1 MNLIRFI
8 KEKSI
13 NIIFSIS
20 LLLVIN
26 IYLIS
31 INSFNGRTSD
41 LIYLDFIIITIYL
54 IWIYTAYFNWKKKY
68 NDLYKSI
75 LDKNDISIEDVKER
89 SLEEEIIYKVI
100 DNKDKKYY
108 YKTKEYEEKLR
119 DMEEYISK
127 WVHEIKLP
135 ITALNIISED
145 IEDYTVASSVKN
157 EIEKINFLV
166 NSVLYG
172 SRATVASED
181 IFIKEE
187 NLEDIVK
194 KSIKNN
200 SFFLIKN
207 KIEVFTNNL
216 NYNIYSDGKWI
227 IYVVDQL
234 INNAIKYSKEDGK
247 IEFYTE
253 ENNEYIK
260 LCIKDNGIGIEKE
273 DIDRIFNK
281 GYTGSNGRNKVY
293 KSTGMGL
300 YFTKKVLNKLEHDIS
315 VESVKGE
322 YTLFN
327 IYFYKISDYISCS
340 KYYTFD

>member
-1 MNLIRFI
+1 MGLMRFI
-8 KEKSI
+8 KEKNI
-13 NIIFSIS
+13 NIIFSIA

-54 IWIYTAYFNWKKKY
+54 IWIYIAYFNWKKKY
-68 NDLYKSI
+68 YDLYKSI
-75 LDKNDISIEDVKER
+75 LNENDISIEDVKEN
-89 SLEEEIIYKVI
+89 SLEEEIIFKLI
-100 DNKDKKYY
+100 DNKDKKYDF
-108 YKTKEYEEKLR
+108 KTKEYEEKLR

-145 IEDYTVASSVKN
+145 IEDYDAASSIKN
-157 EIEKINFLV
+157 ETEKINFLV
-166 NSVLYG
+166 NSVIYG

-187 NLEDIVK
+187 NLGYIVK
-194 KSIKNN
+194 KSIRNN

-207 KIEVFTNNL
+207 KVEIVTSNL
-216 NYNIYSDGKWI
+216 NYNIHSDGKWI
-227 IYVVDQL
+227 IYVIDQL
-234 INNAIKYSKEDGK
+234 INNAIKYSKENGK
-247 IEFYTE
+247 IEFYAE
-253 ENNEYIK
+253 DNREYIK

-273 DIDRIFNK
+273 DIERIFNK
-281 GYTGSNGRNKVY
+281 GFTGSNGRNKVY

-300 YFTKKVLNKLEHDIS
+300 YFTKKVLNKLEHEIS
-315 VESVKGE
+315 VESIKGE

-327 IYFYKISDYISCS
+327 IYFYKISDYL
-340 KYYTFD
+340 KVTKM

>member
-1 MNLIRFI
+1 MSLIRFI
-8 KEKSI
+8 KEKNI
-13 NIIFSIS
+13 NIIFSIA
-20 LLLVIN
+20 LLIVIN

-31 INSFNGRTSD
+31 INSFNGRASD
-41 LIYLDFIIITIYL
+41 LIYLDFIIIAIYL
-54 IWIYTAYFNWKKKY
+54 MWIYTAYFNWKKQY
-68 NDLYKSI
+68 YDLYKSI
-75 LDKNDISIEDVKER
+75 LDKNDISIEDVKES
-89 SLEEEIIYKVI
+89 SLEEEIIYKVT
-100 DNKDKKYY
+100 DNKDKKYDF
-108 YKTKEYEEKLR
+108 KTKEYEEKLS

-157 EIEKINFLV
+157 ETEKINFLV
-166 NSVLYG
+166 NSIIYG

-187 NLEDIVK
+187 NLGDIVK

-207 KIEVFTNNL
+207 KIEVVARNL
-216 NYNIYSDGKWI
+216 NYNVYTDGKWI
-227 IYVVDQL
+227 IYVIDQL
-234 INNAIKYSKEDGK
+234 INNAIKYSKENGK
-247 IEFYTE
+247 IEFYAE
-253 ENNEYIK
+253 DNREYIK

-273 DIDRIFNK
+273 DIERIFNK
-281 GYTGSNGRNKVY
+281 GFTGSNGRNKVY

-300 YFTKKVLNKLEHDIS
+300 YFTKKVLNKLEHEIS
-315 VESVKGE
+315 VESIKGE

-327 IYFYKISDYISCS
+327 IYFYKISDYL
-340 KYYTFD
+340 KVTKM

>member
-1 MNLIRFI
+1 MSLIRFI
-8 KEKSI
+8 KEKNI
-13 NIIFSIS
+13 NIIFSIA
-20 LLLVIN
+20 LLIVIN

-31 INSFNGRTSD
+31 INSFNGRASD
-41 LIYLDFIIITIYL
+41 LIYLDFIIIAIYL
-54 IWIYTAYFNWKKKY
+54 MWIYTAYFNWKKQY
-68 NDLYKSI
+68 YDLYKSI
-75 LDKNDISIEDVKER
+75 LDKNDISIEDVKES
-89 SLEEEIIYKVI
+89 SLEEEIIYKVT
-100 DNKDKKYY
+100 DNKDKKYDF
-108 YKTKEYEEKLR
+108 KTKEYEEKLS

-145 IEDYTVASSVKN
+145 IGDYTVASSVKN
-157 EIEKINFLV
+157 ETEKINFLV
-166 NSVLYG
+166 NSIIYG

-187 NLEDIVK
+187 NLGDIVK

-207 KIEVFTNNL
+207 KIEVVARNL
-216 NYNIYSDGKWI
+216 NYNVYTDGKWI
-227 IYVVDQL
+227 IYVIDQL

-247 IEFYTE
+247 IEFYAE
-253 ENNEYIK
+253 DNKDYIK
-260 LCIKDNGIGIEKE
+260 LNIKDNGIGIAKE

-281 GYTGSNGRNKVY
+281 GFTGSNGRNKVY

-300 YFTKKVLNKLEHDIS
+300 YFTKKVLNKLEQEVT
-315 VESVKGE
+315 VESIKGE

-327 IYFYKISDYISCS
+327 IYFYKISDYL
-340 KYYTFD
+340 KVTKM

>member
-1 MNLIRFI
+1 MSLIRFI
-8 KEKSI
+8 KEKNI
-13 NIIFSIS
+13 NIIFSIA
-20 LLLVIN
+20 LLIVIN

-31 INSFNGRTSD
+31 INSFNGRASD
-41 LIYLDFIIITIYL
+41 LIYLDFIIIAIYL
-54 IWIYTAYFNWKKKY
+54 MWIYTAYFNWKKQY
-68 NDLYKSI
+68 YDLYKSI
-75 LDKNDISIEDVKER
+75 LDKNDISIEDVKES
-89 SLEEEIIYKVI
+89 SLEEEIIYKVT
-100 DNKDKKYY
+100 DNKDKKYDF
-108 YKTKEYEEKLR
+108 KTKEYEEKLS

-157 EIEKINFLV
+157 ETEKINFLV
-166 NSVLYG
+166 NSIIYG

-187 NLEDIVK
+187 NLGDIVK

-207 KIEVFTNNL
+207 KIEVVVRNL
-216 NYNIYSDGKWI
+216 NYNVYTDGKWI
-227 IYVVDQL
+227 IYVIDQL

-247 IEFYTE
+247 IEFYAE
-253 ENNEYIK
+253 DNKDYIK
-260 LCIKDNGIGIEKE
+260 LNIKDNGIGIAKE

-281 GYTGSNGRNKVY
+281 GFTGSNGRNKVY

-300 YFTKKVLNKLEHDIS
+300 YFTKKVLNKLEQEVT
-315 VESVKGE
+315 VESIKGE

-327 IYFYKISDYISCS
+327 IYFYKISDYL
-340 KYYTFD
+340 KVTKM

>member
-1 MNLIRFI
+1 MSLIRFI
-8 KEKSI
+8 KEKNI
-13 NIIFSIS
+13 NIIFSIA
-20 LLLVIN
+20 LLIVIN

-31 INSFNGRTSD
+31 INSFNGRASD
-41 LIYLDFIIITIYL
+41 LIYLDFIIIAIYL
-54 IWIYTAYFNWKKKY
+54 MWIYTAYFNWKKQY
-68 NDLYKSI
+68 YDLYKSI
-75 LDKNDISIEDVKER
+75 LDKNDISIEDVKES
-89 SLEEEIIYKVI
+89 SLEEEIIHKVT
-100 DNKDKKYY
+100 DNKDKKYDF
-108 YKTKEYEEKLR
+108 KTKEYEEKLS

-157 EIEKINFLV
+157 ETEKINFLV
-166 NSVLYG
+166 NSIIYG

-187 NLEDIVK
+187 NLGDIVK

-207 KIEVFTNNL
+207 KIEVVARNL
-216 NYNIYSDGKWI
+216 NYNVYTDGKWI
-227 IYVVDQL
+227 IYVIDQL

-247 IEFYTE
+247 IEFYAE
-253 ENNEYIK
+253 DNKDYIK
-260 LCIKDNGIGIEKE
+260 LNIKDNGIGIAKE

-281 GYTGSNGRNKVY
+281 GFTGSNGRNKVY

-300 YFTKKVLNKLEHDIS
+300 YFTKKVLNKLEQEVT
-315 VESVKGE
+315 VESIKGE

-327 IYFYKISDYISCS
+327 IYFYKISDYL
-340 KYYTFD
+340 KVTKM

>member
-1 MNLIRFI
+1 MSLIRFI
-8 KEKSI
+8 KEKNI
-13 NIIFSIS
+13 NIIFSIA
-20 LLLVIN
+20 LLIVIN

-31 INSFNGRTSD
+31 INSFNGRASD
-41 LIYLDFIIITIYL
+41 LIYLDFIIIAIYL
-54 IWIYTAYFNWKKKY
+54 MWIYTAYFNWKKQY
-68 NDLYKSI
+68 YDLYKSI
-75 LDKNDISIEDVKER
+75 LDKKDISIEDVKES
-89 SLEEEIIYKVI
+89 SLEEEIIYKVT
-100 DNKDKKYY
+100 DNKDKKYDF
-108 YKTKEYEEKLR
+108 KTKEYEEKLS

-157 EIEKINFLV
+157 ETEKINFLV
-166 NSVLYG
+166 NSIIYG

-187 NLEDIVK
+187 NLGDIVK

-207 KIEVFTNNL
+207 KIEVVVRNL
-216 NYNIYSDGKWI
+216 NYNVYTDGKWI
-227 IYVVDQL
+227 IYVIDQL

-247 IEFYTE
+247 IEFYAE
-253 ENNEYIK
+253 DNKDYIK
-260 LCIKDNGIGIEKE
+260 LNIKDNGIGIAKE

-281 GYTGSNGRNKVY
+281 GFTGSNGRNKVY

-300 YFTKKVLNKLEHDIS
+300 YFTKKVLNKLEQEVT
-315 VESVKGE
+315 VESIKGE

-327 IYFYKISDYISCS
+327 IYFYKISDYL
-340 KYYTFD
+340 KVTKM

>member
-1 MNLIRFI
+1 MSLIRFI
-8 KEKSI
+8 KEKNI
-13 NIIFSIS
+13 NIIFSIA
-20 LLLVIN
+20 LLIVIN

-31 INSFNGRTSD
+31 INSFNGRASD
-41 LIYLDFIIITIYL
+41 LIYLDFIIIAIYL
-54 IWIYTAYFNWKKKY
+54 MWIYTAYFNWKKKY
-68 NDLYKSI
+68 YDIYKSI
-75 LDKNDISIEDVKER
+75 LDKNDISIEDVNES
-89 SLEEEIIYKVI
+89 SLEEEIIYKVT
-100 DNKDKKYY
+100 DNKDKKYDF
-108 YKTKEYEEKLR
+108 KTKEYEEKLS

-145 IEDYTVASSVKN
+145 IGDYTVASSVKN
-157 EIEKINFLV
+157 ETEKINFLV
-166 NSVLYG
+166 NSIIYG

-187 NLEDIVK
+187 NLGDIVK

-207 KIEVFTNNL
+207 KIEVVARNL
-216 NYNIYSDGKWI
+216 NYNVYTDGKWI
-227 IYVVDQL
+227 IYVIDQL

-247 IEFYTE
+247 IEFYAE
-253 ENNEYIK
+253 DNKDYIK
-260 LCIKDNGIGIEKE
+260 LNIKDNGIGIAKE

-281 GYTGSNGRNKVY
+281 GFTGSNGRNKVY

-300 YFTKKVLNKLEHDIS
+300 YFTKKVLNKLEQEVT
-315 VESVKGE
+315 VESIKGE

-327 IYFYKISDYISCS
+327 IYFYKISDYL
-340 KYYTFD
+340 KVTKM

>member
-1 MNLIRFI
+1 MGLMRFI
-8 KEKSI
+8 KEKNI
-13 NIIFSIS
+13 NIIFSIA

-54 IWIYTAYFNWKKKY
+54 IRIYIAYFNWKKKY
-68 NDLYKSI
+68 YDLYKSI
-75 LDKNDISIEDVKER
+75 LNENDISLEDVKEN
-89 SLEEEIIYKVI
+89 SLEEEIIFKLI
-100 DNKDKKYY
+100 DNKDKKYDF
-108 YKTKEYEEKLR
+108 KTKEYEEKLR
-119 DMEEYISK
+119 DMKEYISK

-145 IEDYTVASSVKN
+145 IEDYDAASSIKN
-157 EIEKINFLV
+157 ETEKINFLV
-166 NSVLYG
+166 NSVIYG

-187 NLEDIVK
+187 NLGDIVK
-194 KSIKNN
+194 KSIRNN

-207 KIEVFTNNL
+207 KVEIVTSNL

-227 IYVVDQL
+227 IYVIDQL
-234 INNAIKYSKEDGK
+234 INNAIKYSKENGK
-247 IEFYTE
+247 IEFYAE
-253 ENNEYIK
+253 DNREYIK

-273 DIDRIFNK
+273 DIERIFNK
-281 GYTGSNGRNKVY
+281 GFTGSNGRNKVY

-300 YFTKKVLNKLEHDIS
+300 YFTKKVLNKLEHEIS
-315 VESVKGE
+315 VESIKGE

-327 IYFYKISDYISCS
+327 IYFYKISDYL
-340 KYYTFD
+340 KVTKM

>member
-1 MNLIRFI
+1 MSLIRFI
-8 KEKSI
+8 KEKNI
-13 NIIFSIS
+13 NIIFSIA
-20 LLLVIN
+20 LLIVIN

-31 INSFNGRTSD
+31 INSFNGRASD
-41 LIYLDFIIITIYL
+41 LIYLDFIIIAIYL
-54 IWIYTAYFNWKKKY
+54 IWIYTTYFNWKKKY
-68 NDLYKSI
+68 YDLYKSI
-75 LDKNDISIEDVKER
+75 LDKNDISIEDIKES

-100 DNKDKKYY
+100 DNKDKKYDF
-108 YKTKEYEEKLR
+108 KTKEYDEKLS

-157 EIEKINFLV
+157 ETEKINFLV
-166 NSVLYG
+166 NSIIYG

-187 NLEDIVK
+187 NLGNIVK

-207 KIEVFTNNL
+207 KIEVVTSNL

-227 IYVVDQL
+227 IYVIDQL
-234 INNAIKYSKEDGK
+234 INNAIKYSKEKGK
-247 IEFYTE
+247 IEFYAE
-253 ENNEYIK
+253 DNREYIK
-260 LCIKDNGIGIEKE
+260 LCIKDNGIGIAKE

-281 GYTGSNGRNKVY
+281 GFTGSNGRNKVY

-300 YFTKKVLNKLEHDIS
+300 YFTKKVLNKLEQEVT
-315 VESVKGE
+315 VESIKGE

-327 IYFYKISDYISCS
+327 IYFYKISDYL
-340 KYYTFD
+340 KVTKM

>member
-8 KEKSI
+8 KEKSMS
-13 NIIFSIS
+13 IIFSIT

-41 LIYLDFIIITIYL
+41 LIYLDFILITIYL
-54 IWIYTAYFNWKKKY
+54 LWIYIASFYWKKKY
-68 NDLYKSI
+68 YYIYKSI
-75 LDKNDISIEDVKER
+75 LYKNDISIEDVEGN
-89 SLEEEIIYKVI
+89 SLEEEIIFKVI
-100 DNKDKKYY
+100 DNKDKKYDS
-108 YKTKEYEEKLR
+108 KTKEYEDNLR

-135 ITALNIISED
+135 ITALNIISDD
-145 IEDYTVASSVKN
+145 IEDYDVASSIRN
-157 EIEKINFLV
+157 ETEKINFLV
-166 NSVLYG
+166 NSIIYG

-187 NLEDIVK
+187 NLEEIVK

-207 KIEVFTNNL
+207 KIEVVTSNL

-227 IYVVDQL
+227 IYVIDQL
-234 INNAIKYSKEDGK
+234 INNAIKYSKDNGK
-247 IEFYTE
+247 IDFYAE
-253 ENNEYIK
+253 DNKDYIK
-260 LCIKDNGIGIEKE
+260 LCIKDNGIGIAKE

-281 GYTGSNGRNKVY
+281 GFTGSNGRNKVY

-315 VESVKGE
+315 VESTKGE
-322 YTLFN
+322 YTIFN
-327 IYFYKISDYISCS
+327 IFFYKISDYL
-340 KYYTFD
+340 KVTKM

>member
-1 MNLIRFI
+1 MGLMRFI
-8 KEKSI
+8 KEKNI
-13 NIIFSIS
+13 NIIFSIA

-54 IWIYTAYFNWKKKY
+54 IRIYIAYFNWKKKY
-68 NDLYKSI
+68 YDLYKSI
-75 LDKNDISIEDVKER
+75 LNENDISLEDIKES
-89 SLEEEIIYKVI
+89 SLEEEIIFKLI
-100 DNKDKKYY
+100 DNKDKKYDF
-108 YKTKEYEEKLR
+108 KTKEYEEKLR

-145 IEDYTVASSVKN
+145 IEDYDAASSIKN
-157 EIEKINFLV
+157 ETEKINFLV
-166 NSVLYG
+166 NSVIYG

-187 NLEDIVK
+187 NLGDIVK
-194 KSIKNN
+194 KSIRNN

-207 KIEVFTNNL
+207 KVEIVTSNL

-227 IYVVDQL
+227 IYVIDQL
-234 INNAIKYSKEDGK
+234 INNAIKYSKENGK
-247 IEFYTE
+247 IEFYAE
-253 ENNEYIK
+253 DNREYIK

-273 DIDRIFNK
+273 DIERIFNK
-281 GYTGSNGRNKVY
+281 GFTGSNGRNKVY

-300 YFTKKVLNKLEHDIS
+300 YFTKKVLNKLEHEIS
-315 VESVKGE
+315 VESIKGE

-327 IYFYKISDYISCS
+327 IYFYKISDYL
-340 KYYTFD
+340 KVTKM

>member
-1 MNLIRFI
+1 MSLMRFI

-13 NIIFSIS
+13 NIIFSIV

-68 NDLYKSI
+68 YDLYKSI
-75 LDKNDISIEDVKER
+75 LNENDISLEDVKES
-89 SLEEEIIYKVI
+89 SLEEEIIFKLI
-100 DNKDKKYY
+100 DNKDKKYDF
-108 YKTKEYEEKLR
+108 KTKEYEEKLR

-135 ITALNIISED
+135 ITALNIITED
-145 IEDYTVASSVKN
+145 IEDYDAASSIKN
-157 EIEKINFLV
+157 ETEKINFLV
-166 NSVLYG
+166 NSVIYG

-187 NLEDIVK
+187 NLGDIVK
-194 KSIKNN
+194 KSIRNN

-207 KIEVFTNNL
+207 KIEIATSNL

-227 IYVVDQL
+227 IYVIDQL
-234 INNAIKYSKEDGK
+234 INNAIKYSKENGK
-247 IEFYTE
+247 IEFYAE
-253 ENNEYIK
+253 DNREYIK

-273 DIDRIFNK
+273 DIERIFNK
-281 GYTGSNGRNKVY
+281 GFTGSNGRNKVY

-300 YFTKKVLNKLEHDIS
+300 YFTKKVLNKLEHEIS
-315 VESVKGE
+315 VESIKGE

-327 IYFYKISDYISCS
+327 IYFYKISDYL
-340 KYYTFD
+340 KVTKM

>member
-1 MNLIRFI
+1 MSLMRFI

-13 NIIFSIS
+13 NIIFSIV

-68 NDLYKSI
+68 YDLYKSI
-75 LDKNDISIEDVKER
+75 LNENDISLEDVKAS
-89 SLEEEIIYKVI
+89 SLEEEIIFKLI
-100 DNKDKKYY
+100 DNKDKKYDF
-108 YKTKEYEEKLR
+108 KTKEYEEKLR

-145 IEDYTVASSVKN
+145 IEDYDAASSIKN
-157 EIEKINFLV
+157 ETEKINFLV
-166 NSVLYG
+166 NSVIYG

-187 NLEDIVK
+187 NLGDIVK
-194 KSIKNN
+194 KSIRNN

-207 KIEVFTNNL
+207 KIEIATSNL

-227 IYVVDQL
+227 IYVIDQL
-234 INNAIKYSKEDGK
+234 INNAIKYSKENGK
-247 IEFYTE
+247 IEFYAE
-253 ENNEYIK
+253 DNREYIK

-273 DIDRIFNK
+273 DIERIFNK
-281 GYTGSNGRNKVY
+281 GFTGSNGRNKVY

-300 YFTKKVLNKLEHDIS
+300 YFTKKVLNKLEHEIS
-315 VESVKGE
+315 VESIKGE

-327 IYFYKISDYISCS
+327 IYFYKISDYL
-340 KYYTFD
+340 KVTKM

>member
-1 MNLIRFI
+1 MNLTRFI
-8 KEKSI
+8 KEKNI
-13 NIIFSIS
+13 NIIFSIV

-26 IYLIS
+26 IYLLS
-31 INSFNGRTSD
+31 INSFNSRTND
-41 LIYLDFIIITIYL
+41 LIYLDFILITIYL
-54 IWIYTAYFNWKKKY
+54 AWIFIAFFNWKKKY
-68 NDLYKSI
+68 NDIYKSI
-75 LDKNDISIEDVKER
+75 LADNDISIEDIKVS
-89 SLEEEIIYKVI
+89 SLEEEIIFKVI
-100 DNKDKKYY
+100 DNKDKKYDF
-108 YKTKEYEEKLR
+108 KTKEYEEKLR
-119 DMEEYISK
+119 DIEEYISK

-135 ITALNIISED
+135 ITALNIILDD
-145 IEDYTVASSVKN
+145 IDDYDIASSVKN
-157 EIEKINFLV
+157 ETEKINFLV
-166 NSVLYG
+166 NSVIYG

-207 KIEVFTNNL
+207 KIEIITNNL

-247 IEFYTE
+247 IEFYAE

-281 GYTGSNGRNKVY
+281 GFTGSNGRNKVY

-327 IYFYKISDYISCS
+327 IYFYKISDYLNVT
-340 KYYTFD
+340 KM

>member
-1 MNLIRFI
+1 MNLTRFI
-8 KEKSI
+8 KEKNI
-13 NIIFSIS
+13 NIIFSIV

-26 IYLIS
+26 IYLLS
-31 INSFNGRTSD
+31 INSFNGRTND
-41 LIYLDFIIITIYL
+41 LIYLDFILITIYL
-54 IWIYTAYFNWKKKY
+54 AWIFIAFFNWKKKY
-68 NDLYKSI
+68 NDIYKSI
-75 LDKNDISIEDVKER
+75 LAKNDISIEDIKGS
-89 SLEEEIIYKVI
+89 SLEEEIIFKVI
-100 DNKDKKYY
+100 DNKDKKYDF
-108 YKTKEYEEKLR
+108 KTKEYEEKLR
-119 DMEEYISK
+119 DIEEYISK

-135 ITALNIISED
+135 ITALNIILDD
-145 IEDYTVASSVKN
+145 IDDYDIASSVKN
-157 EIEKINFLV
+157 ETEKINFLV
-166 NSVLYG
+166 NSVIYG

-207 KIEVFTNNL
+207 KIEVITNNL

-234 INNAIKYSKEDGK
+234 INNAIKYSKEDGN
-247 IEFYTE
+247 IEFYAE

-281 GYTGSNGRNKVY
+281 GFTGSNGRNKVY

-315 VESVKGE
+315 VESVKDE
-322 YTLFN
+322 YTMFN
-327 IYFYKISDYISCS
+327 IYFYKISDYL
-340 KYYTFD
+340 KVTKM

>member
-1 MNLIRFI
+1 MGLMRFI
-8 KEKSI
+8 KEKNI
-13 NIIFSIS
+13 NIIFSIA

-54 IWIYTAYFNWKKKY
+54 IWIYIAYFNWKKKY
-68 NDLYKSI
+68 YDLYKSI
-75 LDKNDISIEDVKER
+75 LNENDISLEDVKEN
-89 SLEEEIIYKVI
+89 SLEEEIIFKLI
-100 DNKDKKYY
+100 DNKDKKYDF
-108 YKTKEYEEKLR
+108 KTKEYEEKLR

-145 IEDYTVASSVKN
+145 IEDYDAASSIKN
-157 EIEKINFLV
+157 ETEKINFLV
-166 NSVLYG
+166 NSVIYG

-194 KSIKNN
+194 KSIRNN

-207 KIEVFTNNL
+207 KVEIVTSNL

-227 IYVVDQL
+227 IYVIDQL
-234 INNAIKYSKEDGK
+234 INNAIKYSKENGK
-247 IEFYTE
+247 IEFYAE
-253 ENNEYIK
+253 DNREYIK

-273 DIDRIFNK
+273 DIERIFNK
-281 GYTGSNGRNKVY
+281 GFTGSNGRNKVY

-300 YFTKKVLNKLEHDIS
+300 YFTKKVLNKLEHEIS
-315 VESVKGE
+315 VESIKGE

-327 IYFYKISDYISCS
+327 IYFYKISDYL
-340 KYYTFD
+340 KVTKM

>member
-1 MNLIRFI
+1 MSLIRFI
-8 KEKSI
+8 KEKNI
-13 NIIFSIS
+13 NIIFSIA
-20 LLLVIN
+20 LLIVIN

-31 INSFNGRTSD
+31 INSFNDRASD
-41 LIYLDFIIITIYL
+41 LIYLDFIIIAIYL
-54 IWIYTAYFNWKKKY
+54 MWIYTAYFNWKKQY
-68 NDLYKSI
+68 YDLYKSI
-75 LDKNDISIEDVKER
+75 LDKNDISIEDVKES
-89 SLEEEIIYKVI
+89 SLEEEIIYKVT
-100 DNKDKKYY
+100 DNKDKKYDF
-108 YKTKEYEEKLR
+108 KTKEYEEKLS

-157 EIEKINFLV
+157 ETEKINFLV
-166 NSVLYG
+166 NSIIYG

-187 NLEDIVK
+187 NLGDIVK

-207 KIEVFTNNL
+207 KIEVVARNL
-216 NYNIYSDGKWI
+216 NYNVYTDGKWI
-227 IYVVDQL
+227 IYVIDQL

-247 IEFYTE
+247 IEFYAE
-253 ENNEYIK
+253 DNKDYIK
-260 LCIKDNGIGIEKE
+260 LNIKDNGIGIAKE

-281 GYTGSNGRNKVY
+281 GFTGSNGRNKVY

-300 YFTKKVLNKLEHDIS
+300 YFTKKVLNKLEQEVT
-315 VESVKGE
+315 VESIKGE

-327 IYFYKISDYISCS
+327 IYFYKISDYL
-340 KYYTFD
+340 KVTKM

>member
-1 MNLIRFI
+1 MGLIRFM

-13 NIIFSIS
+13 NIIFSIA

-41 LIYLDFIIITIYL
+41 LIYLDFIMITIYL
-54 IWIYTAYFNWKKKY
+54 IWLATTYFNWKKKY
-68 NDLYKSI
+68 YDLYKSI
-75 LDKNDISIEDVKER
+75 LNENDISLEDVKEN
-89 SLEEEIIYKVI
+89 SLEEEIIFKLI
-100 DNKDKKYY
+100 DNKDRKYDF
-108 YKTKEYEEKLR
+108 KTKEYEEKLR

-145 IEDYTVASSVKN
+145 IEDYDVASSIKN
-157 EIEKINFLV
+157 ETEKINFLV
-166 NSVLYG
+166 NSVIYG

-187 NLEDIVK
+187 NLGNVVK
-194 KSIKNN
+194 KSIRNN

-207 KIEVFTNNL
+207 KIEVVTSNL

-227 IYVVDQL
+227 IYVIDQL
-234 INNAIKYSKEDGK
+234 INNAIKYSKENGK
-247 IEFYTE
+247 IEFYAE
-253 ENNEYIK
+253 DNREYIK

-281 GYTGSNGRNKVY
+281 GFTGSNGRNKVY

-300 YFTKKVLNKLEHDIS
+300 YFTKKVLNKLEHEIS
-315 VESVKGE
+315 VESNKGE

-327 IYFYKISDYISCS
+327 IYFYKISDYL
-340 KYYTFD
+340 KVTKM

>member
-1 MNLIRFI
+1 MSLIRFI
-8 KEKSI
+8 KEKNI
-13 NIIFSIS
+13 NIIFSIA
-20 LLLVIN
+20 LLIVIN

-31 INSFNGRTSD
+31 INSFNGRASD
-41 LIYLDFIIITIYL
+41 LIYLDFIIIAIYL
-54 IWIYTAYFNWKKKY
+54 IWIYTTYFNWKKKY
-68 NDLYKSI
+68 YDLYKSI
-75 LDKNDISIEDVKER
+75 LDKNDISIEDIKES

-100 DNKDKKYY
+100 DNKDKKYDF
-108 YKTKEYEEKLR
+108 KTKEYDEKLS

-157 EIEKINFLV
+157 ETEKINFLV
-166 NSVLYG
+166 NSIIYG

-187 NLEDIVK
+187 NLGNIVK

-207 KIEVFTNNL
+207 KMEVVTSNL

-227 IYVVDQL
+227 IYVIDQL
-234 INNAIKYSKEDGK
+234 INNAIKYSKEKGK
-247 IEFYTE
+247 IEFYAE
-253 ENNEYIK
+253 DNREYIK

-273 DIDRIFNK
+273 DIERIFNK
-281 GYTGSNGRNKVY
+281 GFTGSNGRNKVY

-300 YFTKKVLNKLEHDIS
+300 YFTKKVLNKLEHEIS
-315 VESVKGE
+315 VESIKGE

-327 IYFYKISDYISCS
+327 IYFYKISDYL
-340 KYYTFD
+340 KVTKM

>member
-1 MNLIRFI
+1 MSLIRFI
-8 KEKSI
+8 KEKNI
-13 NIIFSIS
+13 NIIFSIA
-20 LLLVIN
+20 LLIVIN

-31 INSFNGRTSD
+31 INSFNGRASD
-41 LIYLDFIIITIYL
+41 LIYLDFIIIAIYL
-54 IWIYTAYFNWKKKY
+54 MWIYTAYFNWKKQY
-68 NDLYKSI
+68 YDLYKSI
-75 LDKNDISIEDVKER
+75 LDKNDISIEDVKES
-89 SLEEEIIYKVI
+89 SLEEEIIYKVT
-100 DNKDKKYY
+100 DNKDKKYDF
-108 YKTKEYEEKLR
+108 KTKEYEEKLS

-157 EIEKINFLV
+157 ETEKINFLV
-166 NSVLYG
+166 NSIIYG

-187 NLEDIVK
+187 NLGDIVK

-207 KIEVFTNNL
+207 KIEVVARNL
-216 NYNIYSDGKWI
+216 NYNVYTDGKWI
-227 IYVVDQL
+227 IYVIDQL

-247 IEFYTE
+247 IEFYAE
-253 ENNEYIK
+253 DNKDYIK
-260 LCIKDNGIGIEKE
+260 LNIKDNGIGIAKE

-281 GYTGSNGRNKVY
+281 GFTGSNGRNKVY

-300 YFTKKVLNKLEHDIS
+300 YFTKKVLNKLEHEVS
-315 VESVKGE
+315 VESIKGE

-327 IYFYKISDYISCS
+327 IYFYKISDYL
-340 KYYTFD
+340 KVTKM

>member
-1 MNLIRFI
+1 MGLMRFI
-8 KEKSI
+8 KEKNI
-13 NIIFSIS
+13 NIIFSIA

-68 NDLYKSI
+68 YDLYKSI
-75 LDKNDISIEDVKER
+75 LNENDISLEDVKEN
-89 SLEEEIIYKVI
+89 SLEEEIIFKLI
-100 DNKDKKYY
+100 DNKDKKYDF
-108 YKTKEYEEKLR
+108 KTKEYEEKLR

-145 IEDYTVASSVKN
+145 IEDYDAASSIKN
-157 EIEKINFLV
+157 ETEKINFLV
-166 NSVLYG
+166 NSVIYG

-187 NLEDIVK
+187 NLGDIVK
-194 KSIKNN
+194 KSIRNN

-207 KIEVFTNNL
+207 KVEIVTSNL

-227 IYVVDQL
+227 IYVIDQL
-234 INNAIKYSKEDGK
+234 INNAIKYSKENGK
-247 IEFYTE
+247 IEFYAE
-253 ENNEYIK
+253 DNREYIK

-273 DIDRIFNK
+273 DIERIFNK
-281 GYTGSNGRNKVY
+281 GFTGSNGRNKVY

-300 YFTKKVLNKLEHDIS
+300 YFTKKVLNKLEHEIS
-315 VESVKGE
+315 VESIKGE

-327 IYFYKISDYISCS
+327 IYFYKISDYL
-340 KYYTFD
+340 KVTKM

>member
-13 NIIFSIS
+13 NIIFSIT

-26 IYLIS
+26 IYLLT

-41 LIYLDFIIITIYL
+41 LIYLDFILITIYL
-54 IWIYTAYFNWKKKY
+54 GWICIAFFYWKKKY
-68 NDLYKSI
+68 YAIYKSI
-75 LDKNDISIEDVKER
+75 LNKNDISIDDVKVR
-89 SLEEEIIYKVI
+89 YLEEEIIFKI
-100 DNKDKKYY
+100 IENKDNKYDFKV
-108 YKTKEYEEKLR
+108 KEYEEKLR

-135 ITALNIISED
+135 ITALNIISEE
-145 IEDYTVASSVKN
+145 IEDYALASSIKN
-157 EIEKINFLV
+157 ETEKINFLV
-166 NSVLYG
+166 NSIIYG

-187 NLEDIVK
+187 NLGDIVK
-194 KSIKNN
+194 KSIRNN

-207 KIEVFTNNL
+207 KIEVVTSNL

-227 IYVVDQL
+227 IYVIDQL
-234 INNAIKYSKEDGK
+234 INNAIKYSKKNGK
-247 IEFYTE
+247 MEFYAE
-253 ENNEYIK
+253 DNKDYIK
-260 LCIKDNGIGIEKE
+260 LCIKDNGIGIAKE

-281 GYTGSNGRNKVY
+281 GFTGSNGRNKVY

-300 YFTKKVLNKLEHDIS
+300 YFTKKVLNKLEHEIN
-315 VESVKGE
+315 VESIKGE

-327 IYFYKISDYISCS
+327 IYFYKISDYLNVT
-340 KYYTFD
+340 KM

>member
-1 MNLIRFI
+1 MSLIRFI
-8 KEKSI
+8 KEKNI
-13 NIIFSIS
+13 NIIFSIA
-20 LLLVIN
+20 LLIVIN

-31 INSFNGRTSD
+31 INSFNGRASD
-41 LIYLDFIIITIYL
+41 LIYLDFIIIAIYL
-54 IWIYTAYFNWKKKY
+54 MWIYTAYFNWKKQY
-68 NDLYKSI
+68 YDLYKSI
-75 LDKNDISIEDVKER
+75 LDKNDISIEDVKES
-89 SLEEEIIYKVI
+89 SLEEEIIYKVT
-100 DNKDKKYY
+100 DNKDKKYDF
-108 YKTKEYEEKLR
+108 KTKEYEEKLS

-157 EIEKINFLV
+157 ETEKINFLV
-166 NSVLYG
+166 NSIIYG

-187 NLEDIVK
+187 NLGDIVK

-207 KIEVFTNNL
+207 KIEVVARNL
-216 NYNIYSDGKWI
+216 NYNVYTDGKWI
-227 IYVVDQL
+227 IYVIDQL

-247 IEFYTE
+247 IEFYAE
-253 ENNEYIK
+253 DNKDYIK
-260 LCIKDNGIGIEKE
+260 LNIKDNGIGIAKE

-281 GYTGSNGRNKVY
+281 GFTGSNGRNKVY

-300 YFTKKVLNKLEHDIS
+300 YFTKKVLNKLEQEVT
-315 VESVKGE
+315 VESIKGE

-327 IYFYKISDYISCS
+327 IYFYKISDYL
-340 KYYTFD
+340 KVTKM

>member
-1 MNLIRFI
+1 MRFI

-13 NIIFSIS
+13 NIIFSIV

-54 IWIYTAYFNWKKKY
+54 IWIYIAYFNWKKKY
-68 NDLYKSI
+68 YDLYKSI
-75 LDKNDISIEDVKER
+75 LNENDISLEDIKES
-89 SLEEEIIYKVI
+89 SLEEEIIFKLI
-100 DNKDKKYY
+100 DNKDKKYDF
-108 YKTKEYEEKLR
+108 KTKEYEEKLR

-135 ITALNIISED
+135 ITALNIITED
-145 IEDYTVASSVKN
+145 IEDYDAASIIKN
-157 EIEKINFLV
+157 ETEKINFLV
-166 NSVLYG
+166 NSVIYG

-187 NLEDIVK
+187 NLGDIVK
-194 KSIKNN
+194 KSIRNN

-207 KIEVFTNNL
+207 KIEIATSNL

-227 IYVVDQL
+227 IYVIDQL
-234 INNAIKYSKEDGK
+234 INNAIKYSKENGK
-247 IEFYTE
+247 IEFYAE
-253 ENNEYIK
+253 DNREYIK

-273 DIDRIFNK
+273 DIERIFNK
-281 GYTGSNGRNKVY
+281 GFTGSNGRNKVY

-300 YFTKKVLNKLEHDIS
+300 YFTKKVLNKLEHEIS
-315 VESVKGE
+315 VESIKGE
-322 YTLFN
+322 HTLFN
-327 IYFYKISDYISCS
+327 IYFYKISDYL
-340 KYYTFD
+340 KVTKM

>member
-1 MNLIRFI
+1 MSLIRFI
-8 KEKSI
+8 KEKNI
-13 NIIFSIS
+13 NIIFSIA
-20 LLLVIN
+20 LLIVIN

-31 INSFNGRTSD
+31 INSFNGRASD
-41 LIYLDFIIITIYL
+41 LIYLDFIIIAIYL
-54 IWIYTAYFNWKKKY
+54 MWIYTAYFNWRKQY
-68 NDLYKSI
+68 YDLYKSI
-75 LDKNDISIEDVKER
+75 LDKNDISIEDVKES
-89 SLEEEIIYKVI
+89 SLEEEIIYKVT
-100 DNKDKKYY
+100 DNKDKKYDF
-108 YKTKEYEEKLR
+108 KTKEYEEKLS

-157 EIEKINFLV
+157 ETEKINFLV
-166 NSVLYG
+166 NSIIYG

-187 NLEDIVK
+187 NLGDIVK

-207 KIEVFTNNL
+207 KIEVVARNL
-216 NYNIYSDGKWI
+216 NYNVYTDGKWI
-227 IYVVDQL
+227 IYVIDQL

-247 IEFYTE
+247 IEFYAE
-253 ENNEYIK
+253 DNKDYIK
-260 LCIKDNGIGIEKE
+260 LNIKDNGIGIAKE

-281 GYTGSNGRNKVY
+281 GFTGSNGRNKVY

-300 YFTKKVLNKLEHDIS
+300 YFTKKVLNKLEQEVT
-315 VESVKGE
+315 VESIKGE

-327 IYFYKISDYISCS
+327 IYFYKISDYL
-340 KYYTFD
+340 KVTKM

>member
-1 MNLIRFI
+1 MSLIRFI
-8 KEKSI
+8 KEKNI
-13 NIIFSIS
+13 NIIFSIA
-20 LLLVIN
+20 LLIVIN

-31 INSFNGRTSD
+31 INSFNGRASD
-41 LIYLDFIIITIYL
+41 LIYLDFIIIAIYL
-54 IWIYTAYFNWKKKY
+54 IWIYTTYFNWKKKY
-68 NDLYKSI
+68 YDLYKSI
-75 LDKNDISIEDVKER
+75 LDKNDISIEDIKES

-100 DNKDKKYY
+100 DNKDKKYDF
-108 YKTKEYEEKLR
+108 KTKEYEEKLS

-157 EIEKINFLV
+157 ETEKINFLV
-166 NSVLYG
+166 NSIIYG

-187 NLEDIVK
+187 NLGNIVK

-207 KIEVFTNNL
+207 KIEVVTSNL

-227 IYVVDQL
+227 IYVIDQL
-234 INNAIKYSKEDGK
+234 INNAIKYSKEKGK
-247 IEFYTE
+247 IEFYAE
-253 ENNEYIK
+253 DNREYIK

-281 GYTGSNGRNKVY
+281 GFTGSNGRNKVY

-300 YFTKKVLNKLEHDIS
+300 YFTKKVLKKLEHEIS
-315 VESVKGE
+315 AESIKDE

-327 IYFYKISDYISCS
+327 IYFYKISDYL
-340 KYYTFD
+340 KVTKM